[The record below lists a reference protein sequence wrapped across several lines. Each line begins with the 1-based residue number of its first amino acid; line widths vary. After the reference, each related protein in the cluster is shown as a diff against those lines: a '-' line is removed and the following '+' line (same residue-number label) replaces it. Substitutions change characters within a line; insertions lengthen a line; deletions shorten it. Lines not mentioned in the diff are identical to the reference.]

1 MMDIAMPGMNEWD
14 TAAALRDLCG
24 DDLAIL
30 MVSANAHDFS
40 RGRRESDTHDDFLIK
55 PYEVS
60 DLFERLQ
67 ALLDLEWISADS
79 QSGAPS

>member
-1 MMDIAMPGMNEWD
+1 MPGMNGWEA
-14 TAAALRDLCG
+14 AAALREMCG
-24 DDLAIL
+24 EDLAIL

-40 RGRRESDTHDDFLIK
+40 RGRRENDTHDDFLIK

-67 ALLDLEWISADS
+67 ALLDLEWTSAS
-79 QSGAPS
+79 ANSEAPA